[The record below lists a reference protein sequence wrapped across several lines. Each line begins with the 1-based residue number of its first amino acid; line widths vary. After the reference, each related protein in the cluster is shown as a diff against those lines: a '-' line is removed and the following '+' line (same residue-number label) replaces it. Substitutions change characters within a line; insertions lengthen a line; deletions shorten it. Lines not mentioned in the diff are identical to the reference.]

1 MTNKNLQQNYTT
13 FAEKYDQL
21 FDDDMYQA
29 WANYVTQ
36 NVIKCSVLDLGGGA
50 GRLAVLLAKQQYEV
64 DILDLSEDMLSLA
77 QRHATEAAVDL
88 NLLQADMREWTDWQK
103 TYPVIVSFADALN
116 YLPQLT
122 DLTATIE
129 QVYSHLEPGGVFL
142 FDVITPYQTNVLY
155 DNYYYNNDDDED
167 NIFMWTSY
175 LGEAVNSVDHD
186 LKFFVYDPKIDGF
199 NILREIHH
207 EQTYDLDIYQQVL
220 STVGFT
226 DIEVTADFGKRA
238 IDDKTERWFF
248 KAVKK

>member
-36 NVIKCSVLDLGGGA
+36 NVTKGSVLDLGGGA

-116 YLPQLT
+116 Y
-122 DLTATIE
+122 
-129 QVYSHLEPGGVFL
+129 
-142 FDVITPYQTNVLY
+142 
-155 DNYYYNNDDDED
+155 
-167 NIFMWTSY
+167 
-175 LGEAVNSVDHD
+175 
-186 LKFFVYDPKIDGF
+186 
-199 NILREIHH
+199 
-207 EQTYDLDIYQQVL
+207 
-220 STVGFT
+220 
-226 DIEVTADFGKRA
+226 
-238 IDDKTERWFF
+238 
-248 KAVKK
+248 

>member
-36 NVIKCSVLDLGGGA
+36 NVTKGSVLDLGGGA

-142 FDVITPYQTNVLY
+142 FDVITPYQTNVL
-155 DNYYYNNDDDED
+155 
-167 NIFMWTSY
+167 
-175 LGEAVNSVDHD
+175 
-186 LKFFVYDPKIDGF
+186 
-199 NILREIHH
+199 
-207 EQTYDLDIYQQVL
+207 
-220 STVGFT
+220 
-226 DIEVTADFGKRA
+226 
-238 IDDKTERWFF
+238 
-248 KAVKK
+248 